1 MSDRTVDFL
10 SELSLGQLEALQAKL
25 NAKVAAEA
33 ERKSRPG
40 TIPPVMSNDVSK
52 AAEALGL
59 DISSLMRDVQRKSSK

>member
-1 MSDRTVDFL
+1 MNDRTVDFL
-10 SELSLGQLEALQAKL
+10 SQLSLGQLEALQVKL

-33 ERKSRPG
+33 ERKRRHG
-40 TIPPVMSNDVSK
+40 VIPPVMTNDVGK

>member
-1 MSDRTVDFL
+1 MNDRTVDFL
-10 SELSLGQLEALQAKL
+10 SQLSLGQLEALQTKL
-25 NAKVAAEA
+25 NAKIAAEA
-33 ERKSRPG
+33 ERKRRPG